1 MVKLHVFVV
10 NDDSLLVDEVEAS
23 VDEVEAIV
31 SEEAIVDKDS
41 VTDTETEEPVFVF
54 TPPVVPS

>member
-1 MVKLHVFVV
+1 M

-23 VDEVEAIV
+23 VDEVEAII

-54 TPPVVPS
+54 TPTVVPS